1 MKKEVKTVDDFIS
14 AFKPNY
20 KCSSNNKDC
29 KCDLCLAITLIRE
42 QQKENNRLKQ
52 LEHDL
57 CTTGA
62 KNRNKMMLEN
72 WTMMIDSKKGTRKLV
87 RKNNG

>member
-1 MKKEVKTVDDFIS
+1 MKKKIKTVDDFLS
-14 AFKPNY
+14 AFKPSY
-20 KCSSNNKDC
+20 KCGLDMDC
-29 KCDLCLAITLIRE
+29 KCELCLAITLMRE
-42 QQKENNRLKQ
+42 QQKENKRLKQ

-72 WTMMIDSKKGTRKLV
+72 WTMMIDSKKGTRKLI
-87 RKNNG
+87 RKNND